1 MNSFDGAVTSRVL
14 AALGRF
20 WHEIGAALIRG
31 LQRGHY

>member
-1 MNSFDGAVTSRVL
+1 MKSFDGETSSRVL
-14 AALGRF
+14 AALTRF